1 MHPFAQLSVPSG
13 SIGIHWFEQN
23 AYALKDSQGAIL
35 LIDPYFPTQRPP
47 ERFKRPTPPVVE
59 SELPINYV
67 LMTHDH
73 GDHTHP
79 ETITRI
85 QQAWPEVRY
94 VGPRESIE
102 RITQQ
107 SSVPPNHTTVIGSG
121 ETVSLAGI
129 TVHAFYSKPPEGDP
143 PAGIQPPN
151 TTHLGYVIEMGGI
164 VIYDTGDCINTFAEH
179 DEILGP
185 IAALKPEIG
194 FLTTHPSEGEF
205 PYFEGTVK
213 LAQKLGLKAA
223 VPAHYECFAKR
234 TYDPRDWAA
243 LFPAGG
249 PPRPIIIPWNSHI
262 VYPA

>member
-23 AYALKDSQGAIL
+23 AYAVKNSQGTIL

-47 ERFKRPTPPVVE
+47 ERFIRPTPPVVE

-85 QQAWPEVRY
+85 QQAWPQVCY
-94 VGPRESIE
+94 TGPRESIE

-107 SSVPPNHTTVIGSG
+107 AQAPLEHTIVIAAS

-129 TVHAFYSKPPEGDP
+129 TVRAFYSKPPEGDP
-143 PAGIQPPN
+143 SAGIKPPDS
-151 TTHLGYVIEMGGI
+151 THLGYVIEMGGI
-164 VIYDTGDCINTFAEH
+164 VLYDTGDCINTIAEH
-179 DEILGP
+179 DEMLRP

-194 FLTTHPSEGEF
+194 FLTTHPTEGEF
-205 PYFEGTVK
+205 PYFEGSIK
-213 LAQKLGLKAA
+213 LARKLGLKTA

-234 TYDPRDWAA
+234 TYDPRAWAA
-243 LFPAGG
+243 LFPLGG
-249 PPRPIIIPWNSHI
+249 PQPLVIPWNSHVI
-262 VYPA
+262 YPR